1 MGLPI
6 DCSSSSSS
14 ITHKE
19 SSRIIEREQR
29 CVCGRVVRARVS
41 LLLADFLSTIKQQTE
56 TDREAT
62 DCVSNARVRSFFIP
76 PLFFFEAL
84 LLRLT
89 SFSRFFLNS
98 RTLVLV
104 RCETWIWQFASD
116 CYYKTRPTTPQR
128 REKKEWSGVIKKQSF
143 SLTISRTK
151 QQEQQL
157 RTDGVKI
164 NHD

>member
-1 MGLPI
+1 MCVLFLKTLLLYKMGLPI

-19 SSRIIEREQR
+19 SLFVLSKESSG
-29 CVCGRVVRARVS
+29 VCGRVVRARVS

-84 LLRLT
+84 LVRDFFFSFFFELT
-89 SFSRFFLNS
+89 H
-98 RTLVLV
+98 
-104 RCETWIWQFASD
+104 
-116 CYYKTRPTTPQR
+116 TRV
-128 REKKEWSGVIKKQSF
+128 GA
-143 SLTISRTK
+143 L
-151 QQEQQL
+151 
-157 RTDGVKI
+157 
-164 NHD
+164 